1 MTGQAAHAPAG
12 ALGIRRVLPLSAGMF
27 VLGLDAYVLSGVLGN
42 ISDDLH
48 VTVGAAGQMVTAFT
62 LSYALLS
69 PVLAT
74 VSGTWSRRRVLLGAL
89 ALFTAANVVSAL
101 APDLAVLIGAR
112 GRRGRRGRPVRAHSR
127 RYCRRAGGPGTAQAG
142 AAPPAA

>member
-1 MTGQAAHAPAG
+1 MLMLEGMSDIAVDPDQRSRAAAARVVG
-12 ALGIRRVLPLSAGMF
+12 LRRVLPLSAGMF

-42 ISDDLH
+42 ISGDLH

-74 VSGTWSRRRVLLGAL
+74 VSGTWPPRLVLL
-89 ALFTAANVVSAL
+89 
-101 APDLAVLIGAR
+101 APWAC
-112 GRRGRRGRPVRAHSR
+112 S
-127 RYCRRAGGPGTAQAG
+127 
-142 AAPPAA
+142 PPSTW